1 MAKMIHSMIR
11 VRDIER
17 SKAFYRQAF
26 NLNEKRYLDFDD
38 FALVYLGNDEND
50 FELEL
55 TLNKD
60 RESSYTHGDGYGH
73 IAVCVDDLEAE
84 HARIK
89 ALGYEPRDIVA
100 FSPGG
105 ELLATFFFI
114 NDPDGYQIEVLQ
126 RHGAYT

>member
-1 MAKMIHSMIR
+1 MAKVIHSMIR
-11 VRDIER
+11 VLDVER
-17 SKAFYRQAF
+17 SKEFYANAF
-26 NLNEKRYLDFDD
+26 NLKEKRYLDFDD

-55 TLNKD
+55 TLNKGQQ
-60 RESSYTHGDGYGH
+60 EPYSHGNGYGH
-73 IAVCVDDLEAE
+73 IAVCVDDLDAE

-89 ALGYEPRDIVA
+89 SLGYEPQDVVS

-105 ELLATFFFI
+105 ELLAKFFFI
-114 NDPDGYQIEVLQ
+114 KDPDGYEIEVLQ